1 MSETLSVWRSQSPP
15 LFRPQM
21 MIGAASPL
29 WGYFAGAALTGVA
42 FWWMTRWMP
51 SLSIAEIAA
60 PPAPRAARVP
70 RLVVVE
76 PVEAPV
82 IDAEFV
88 PAPPAPRP
96 RKSKPTEVKPH

>member
-1 MSETLSVWRSQSPP
+1 MSETLSLWPSQGRP

-51 SLSIAEIAA
+51 SLPVAEATA
-60 PPAPRAARVP
+60 PAPRAGRVP
-70 RLVVVE
+70 KLVVVE
-76 PVEAPV
+76 PVEEPV

-88 PAPPAPRP
+88 PAPPRP